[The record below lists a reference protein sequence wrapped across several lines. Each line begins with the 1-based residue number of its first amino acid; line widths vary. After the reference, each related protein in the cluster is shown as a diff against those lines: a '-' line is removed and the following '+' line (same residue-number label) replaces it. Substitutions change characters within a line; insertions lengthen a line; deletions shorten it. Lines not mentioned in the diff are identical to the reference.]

1 LCYTL
6 DTPKLR
12 EKKLFDLND
21 EREKQNENKMIIG
34 DNGWLKQVN
43 GIGFRNCQNC
53 CYSQMR
59 ADLLADAS
67 ELAVNMVKVH
77 LLAVASYFT
86 RSCEFFWF
94 KLLLSVWIL
103 FLDVWMHAHDS
114 CI

>member
-1 LCYTL
+1 
-6 DTPKLR
+6 LR

-43 GIGFRNCQNC
+43 GIEFRNCQNC

-59 ADLLADAS
+59 AALLADAS
-67 ELAVNMVKVH
+67 EFAVNMVKVH

-86 RSCEFFWF
+86 RSCE
-94 KLLLSVWIL
+94 LRHSSILLSVWLL
-103 FLDVWMHAHDS
+103 FWDV
-114 CI
+114 